1 MHKVYL
7 FFEFLFKYYYH
18 LVLDISGELA
28 NESENISSNFEFKML
43 TSKDLYYFKQWEDK
57 IRYLELYEARLKN
70 SDYYCFAVIDISTDQ
85 LAHYSWV
92 NNTDH
97 YFIKEINIYFNLK
110 QNKQVLFED
119 DNTKEVYR
127 GQKIH
132 TFVMSKRIEFA
143 KKIGATKILI
153 EIYPRNKV
161 ALKTAKKF
169 GFKRRNI
176 NPFYLREGSVSYIK
190 NKMINNVFSR
200 NH

>member
-28 NESENISSNFEFKML
+28 NESENISSNFEFKIL
-43 TSKDLYYFKQWEDK
+43 TLKDLYYFKQWEDK
-57 IRYLELYEARLKN
+57 IRYSELYETRLKN

-92 NNTDH
+92 NYTDH
-97 YFIKEINIYFNLK
+97 YFIKEINKYFDLK

-132 TFVMSKRIEFA
+132 TFVMSKRIGFA
-143 KKIGATKILI
+143 KKIGATKIFI

-161 ALKTAKKF
+161 ALKTAQKF

-200 NH
+200 NQ

>member
-1 MHKVYL
+1 MPKFYL

-28 NESENISSNFEFKML
+28 NKSGNISSNYYFKIL
-43 TSKDLYYFKQWEDK
+43 TLSDLNYFKQWEDK
-57 IRYLELYEARLKN
+57 IRYLELYETRLRN
-70 SDYYCFAVIDISTDQ
+70 PDYYCFAVIDVSTDQ

-97 YFIKEINIYFNLK
+97 YFIKEINTYFNLK

-119 DNTKEVYR
+119 DNTKEAYR

-132 TFVMSKRIEFA
+132 TFVMSKRIEFS
-143 KKIGATKILI
+143 KKIGATKIFI

-161 ALKTAKKF
+161 ALTTAKKF

-176 NPFYLREGSVSYIK
+176 NPFYLREGSISYIK
-190 NKMINNVFSR
+190 NKIIKYVFSR
-200 NH
+200 NN